1 MSNFKG
7 KGCCNLYKEYEE
19 MNIEDSED
27 CNIAA
32 IKIKKLKYKI
42 IAIYRAPQINPE
54 DFFDNLD
61 EILERYKNAII
72 TGDINLNILDVNNKI
87 TKHKE
92 IIELNNYHIE
102 NLIQKKNITRRSK
115 QNGSIID
122 HVIGLKELQCKINAK
137 DTAISDYK
145 MLYVTLDINSET
157 ETKKD
162 SDTITKIKKCP
173 TL

>member
-7 KGCCNLYKEYEE
+7 RYLQLVAIHIKKNIEYAE
-19 MNIEDSED
+19 MNIED

-61 EILERYKNAII
+61 EILGRYKNAII
-72 TGDINLNILDVNNKI
+72 MGDINLNILDVNNKL
-87 TKHKE
+87 TNYKE
-92 IIELNNYHIE
+92 IIELNNYHMK
-102 NLIQKKNITRRSK
+102 NLIQKKNIRRRNK
-115 QNGSIID
+115 QNGSILILKLKLKRRRI
-122 HVIGLKELQCKINAK
+122 VIPQRKF
-137 DTAISDYK
+137 
-145 MLYVTLDINSET
+145 
-157 ETKKD
+157 
-162 SDTITKIKKCP
+162 KKCP